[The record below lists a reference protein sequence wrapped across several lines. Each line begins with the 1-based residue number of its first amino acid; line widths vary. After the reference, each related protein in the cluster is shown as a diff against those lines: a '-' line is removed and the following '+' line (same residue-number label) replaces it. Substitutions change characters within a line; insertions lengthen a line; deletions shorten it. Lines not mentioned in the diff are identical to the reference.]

1 VFKNS
6 IRLATVTMTAFA
18 AVVVMIMMKVHSIKW
33 REKIYLNKEYILSL
47 KIIKEYNE
55 TEFLLQN

>member
-1 VFKNS
+1 VFKNC

-18 AVVVMIMMKVHSIKW
+18 AVVVIMMNVHSIKW
-33 REKIYLNKEYILSL
+33 REKIYFNKEYILSL
-47 KIIKEYNE
+47 KIIKEYSE

>member
-1 VFKNS
+1 
-6 IRLATVTMTAFA
+6 MTAFA

-47 KIIKEYNE
+47 KIIKEYGE